1 VSPAPAIQQEQ
12 HTERKGDVGGDG
24 NRPAAPILWMPR
36 VDGHEDHR
44 RDEYAAK
51 SRNQRKRAA
60 RPGVKLPFY
69 HLPLDLEP
77 DQEKEKGHQPFID
90 LTQHLEPRDAGLQ

>member
-12 HTERKGDVGGDG
+12 HTERKDQ
-24 NRPAAPILWMPR
+24 
-36 VDGHEDHR
+36 R

-60 RPGVKLPFY
+60 RPGVELPFY

-90 LTQHLEPRDAGLQ
+90 LMQHLEPRDAGLQ